1 MVDTSKYRALY
12 LQETAEHLR
21 GIEDKLIALEKN
33 PADASV
39 VDALFRH
46 YHSIKGMSASM
57 GYETIKRLSHAQ
69 EELLD
74 NVRQN
79 KIAYSAGF
87 VPALLES
94 LDVMRALVRKIEEGT
109 ANPDADISHCLDR
122 LKDALAGKACA
133 VAKPPEA
140 NVPELKLSSVM
151 KVDGAV
157 FDDFLSL
164 TGEMVMSLSTIR
176 LASLRF
182 RSIALKDGIHQLG
195 KSLNRLYERILEAR
209 MLPAEA
215 LVAPLP
221 RVIRDLSVASGK
233 QVELSMQGTQLGL
246 DRSIL
251 EGIAPALVHIIRN
264 CVDHGIES
272 TREREKAGKP
282 VVGHVSIKVY
292 AKKDKVVIE
301 VVDDGKGIN
310 AAKIRLAARSKGYS
324 AERLNAMTDK
334 EACMLVCLPGISSA
348 DKVTDVSGR
357 GVGMD
362 VVKSVVD
369 ALRGSL
375 EIESE
380 PGKGTM
386 IRMALPRSTAIVKAL
401 LVSVAD
407 EQYLIPVSII
417 ERVLLVSG
425 KDVASGVYAYADG
438 SIPVIHLAAAFGIE
452 TASEPEYLTLII
464 VENGGSGAAQGRVG
478 FITTGYFESLD
489 AYIKPLAPPA
499 SKLWGVSGIA
509 VMGDGTPVF
518 MLDPA
523 QIAGRAL
530 RQAAQ

>member
-12 LQETAEHLR
+12 LQEAAEHLR

-33 PADASV
+33 PADAAV

-74 NVRQN
+74 SVRQ
-79 KIAYSAGF
+79 KKAASVAGF
-87 VPALLES
+87 APALLES
-94 LDVMRALVRKIEEGT
+94 LDVMKALVGKVEEG

-122 LKDALAGKACA
+122 LKDALAGGASVA
-133 VAKPPEA
+133 AKPPEVR
-140 NVPELKLSSVM
+140 VPELKLSSVM

-157 FDDFLSL
+157 FDDLLST
-164 TGEMVMSLSTIR
+164 TGEMVMSLSAIK
-176 LASLRF
+176 ASSQRF
-182 RSIALKDGIHQLG
+182 RSIELKDGIHQLG
-195 KSLNRLYERILEAR
+195 KAINRLYERILDAR

-215 LVAPLP
+215 LVASLP

-233 QVELSMQGTQLGL
+233 QVELSMQGTELGL

-264 CVDHGIES
+264 CVDHGLE
-272 TREREKAGKP
+272 TAHEREKSGKP
-282 VVGHVSIKVY
+282 AVGHISIKVY

-301 VVDDGKGIN
+301 VADDGKGIN
-310 AAKIRLAARSKGYS
+310 AAKIRLAARSMGYS

-334 EACMLVCLPGISSA
+334 EAWQLICLPGLSSA

-362 VVKSVVD
+362 AVKSVVD
-369 ALRGSL
+369 ALRGAL
-375 EIESE
+375 EIESSL
-380 PGKGTM
+380 GKGTT
-386 IRMALPRSTAIVKAL
+386 IRMELPRTTAIVKAL

-407 EQYLIPVSII
+407 ERYLIPVSVI

-425 KDVASGVYAYADG
+425 KDVSSGTFAYEGG

-452 TASEPEYLTLII
+452 AEYSEEYLTLVI
-464 VENGGSGAAQGRVG
+464 VEDGGLGADRRLVG
-478 FITTGYFESLD
+478 FVATGYFEEID

-499 SKLWGVSGIA
+499 TKLWGVSGIA

-518 MLDPA
+518 MLDPDR
-523 QIAGRAL
+523 IAERAL
-530 RQAAQ
+530 RRAAQ